1 MFLSLFV
8 SAAQQLFSKV
18 WSNYRSL
25 YLASR
30 VLPLRYLILFMK
42 LIKDKLGRRGKVAL
56 LANNKVA
63 KGCSQ
68 FRYVRQGLESRPN
81 IDQQHAG
88 GWIYSFNEL
97 GWRADWRGGKLF

>member
-1 MFLSLFV
+1 MSVLVELPFFIPCL
-8 SAAQQLFSKV
+8 
-18 WSNYRSL
+18 
-25 YLASR
+25 SR
-30 VLPLRYLILFMK
+30 VASLRYLILFMNK

-81 IDQQHAG
+81 IDRQHAG
-88 GWIYSFNEL
+88 VWIYRFNEL